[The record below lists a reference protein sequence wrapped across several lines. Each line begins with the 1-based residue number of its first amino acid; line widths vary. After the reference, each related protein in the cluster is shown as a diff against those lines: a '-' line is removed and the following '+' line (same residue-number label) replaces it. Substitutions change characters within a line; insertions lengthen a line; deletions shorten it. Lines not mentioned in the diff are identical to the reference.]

1 MLFRSPTFPSPQ
13 EGSLTYK
20 LTNGARTYSSSGP
33 FIYMTS
39 YRPTDFFVRGSLA
52 DPTLPWVPGTLLKD
66 FALGGLPFRNL
77 FPTDDGREFGYTNKD
92 IIELSLP
99 CFPGRSPD
107 NVAAPCAPYSYSN
120 YNGEDE

>member
-1 MLFRSPTFPSPQ
+1 
-13 EGSLTYK
+13 
-20 LTNGARTYSSSGP
+20 
-33 FIYMTS
+33 MTS

-52 DPTLPWVPGTLLKD
+52 DPTLPLSRLPWVPGTLLED

-77 FPTDDGREFGYTNKD
+77 FPTDDGGEFGYTNKE

-107 NVAAPCAPYSYSN
+107 NKLAPCAPYSYQTVTATTTARTSRH
-120 YNGEDE
+120 